1 MKVSA
6 DNIPVFIF
14 FGKMIDLLT
23 LVILHVWLFFDLC
36 WALLVTTY
44 WIDVCQSNGNLLA
57 SGGEDHNVKVFDKR
71 EVKIVRTFDDIHYGR
86 IF

>member
-1 MKVSA
+1 MSG
-6 DNIPVFIF
+6 FS
-14 FGKMIDLLT
+14 LT
-23 LVILHVWLFFDLC
+23 YVGC
-36 WALLVTTY
+36 LLVTTY

-86 IF
+86 IFWFV